1 MTTRSIQKTIILL
14 KQSNAIY
21 LVSPFINL
29 STVKISAAVS
39 LSSGN
44 VADAI
49 TTKASHRKCDRNGQV
64 KKGRSRPKLCA
75 VEQSDR
81 LELS

>member
-49 TTKASHRKCDRNGQV
+49 ASSTALQMAIAFPPSSHCQCNLISGH
-64 KKGRSRPKLCA
+64 
-75 VEQSDR
+75 
-81 LELS
+81 

>member
-49 TTKASHRKCDRNGQV
+49 ALSLALQMAIAFCRKILIV
-64 KKGRSRPKLCA
+64 
-75 VEQSDR
+75 
-81 LELS
+81 